1 MDAFTDEG
9 LMQAVLVAAE
19 RLDEISARAAS
30 FAASLGVDRSLE
42 TLLARTVAAAEEPRG
57 WLEKA
62 LKRYRGQRLPGVA
75 AVPR

>member
-1 MDAFTDEG
+1 MDEFTDEG
-9 LMQAVLVAAE
+9 LMQAVLIAAD

-30 FAASLGVDRSLE
+30 FAVNLGVDRSLE

-57 WLEKA
+57 WFKKA
-62 LKRYRGQRLPGVA
+62 LKRYVGQRPPGVA